1 MQKRAQILGKNSIL
15 WGLWGMM
22 AWGIQVMV
30 GVRNILKV
38 C

>member
-15 WGLWGMM
+15 WGLWGMI

-30 GVRNILKV
+30 GAGIILKV